1 MADASLKSNALP
13 RWQFWRKPKAEPEVQ
28 PSASEAPPPML
39 TVIEG
44 VRYVLGLEWRLIPPT
59 RSLQRTLSLARKE
72 DKKQYV
78 LTEMQDI
85 IGFCG
90 PLPQKWGKTYSAAL
104 HLAGRMSQGGLEL
117 YAFELTNGQSMVVAL
132 NESKPI
138 PGFDFVGEPAVGRG
152 LVDEFM
158 AIEQGQPIRFVGNA
172 GWLEGE
178 ETVYLEDIFANPAR
192 SACLKRLMAAN
203 AVKWMA
209 GGTVALASSVGGGQ
223 YWMELE
229 REEQLAASRIVVM
242 DPNDQYRQTLSKA
255 WRDVPPPG
263 VGLLRQWQNLMA
275 DLPLVHE
282 GWQLQKVE
290 CDAKACTA
298 QWTRMYGSYE
308 DFFKQLPPHTD
319 QAKEVQEGDDALQAR
334 VVTTHAVV
342 PEEAKTPWPQT
353 PLPAMEPALRELASE
368 LQNFSL
374 LGKVKVAMAKPALFG
389 GNQDPQSL
397 KQAVMTGQWSVQ
409 HDASTLGYL
418 TVPPHGVA
426 KRLVLQVSPTKEQA
440 AMTYLFEGQYY
451 VQAAKK

>member
-104 HLAGRMSQGGLEL
+104 HLAARMSQGGLEL
-117 YAFELTNGQSMVVAL
+117 YAFELTNGQCMVVAL

-138 PGFDFVGEPAVGRG
+138 PGFDFVGDPAVGRG

-209 GGTVALASSVGGGQ
+209 GGTVARAKADGYTLLYSNASFVAVAPAVLKTMSYDPVKDLSPITMGVNFPNVLVVGAQTGIKTFADFVAYAKKNPGKLDFASTGPGSASHLAGELLNDMAKIDTVHVPYKGGAPALQDLLGGRVASYYSTLATAQPHIESGALIPLASTGLKRLPKLPNIPTIAESGYPGFSATNWYAFVASSKVPAPLLDR
-223 YWMELE
+223 WNAELVKVLKSPDVV
-229 REEQLAASRIVVM
+229 EQLNGHGLT
-242 DPNDQYRQTLSKA
+242 PQPGT
-255 WRDVPPPG
+255 RDE
-263 VGLLRQWQNLMA
+263 L
-275 DLPLVHE
+275 
-282 GWQLQKVE
+282 
-290 CDAKACTA
+290 
-298 QWTRMYGSYE
+298 
-308 DFFKQLPPHTD
+308 
-319 QAKEVQEGDDALQAR
+319 
-334 VVTTHAVV
+334 
-342 PEEAKTPWPQT
+342 AKTI
-353 PLPAMEPALRELASE
+353 ASE
-368 LQNFSL
+368 TATW
-374 LGKVKVAMAKPALFG
+374 GRIIRERKITA
-389 GNQDPQSL
+389 
-397 KQAVMTGQWSVQ
+397 
-409 HDASTLGYL
+409 
-418 TVPPHGVA
+418 
-426 KRLVLQVSPTKEQA
+426 E
-440 AMTYLFEGQYY
+440 
-451 VQAAKK
+451 